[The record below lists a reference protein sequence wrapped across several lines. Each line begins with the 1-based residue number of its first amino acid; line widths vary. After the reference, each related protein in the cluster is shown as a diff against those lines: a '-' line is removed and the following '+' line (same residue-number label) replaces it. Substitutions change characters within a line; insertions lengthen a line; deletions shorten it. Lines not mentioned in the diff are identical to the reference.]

1 MSCKLLHILRRVL
14 HGVSHVH
21 LILSDH
27 EIGVKM
33 AVTDGSYGQTILEI
47 TKYFPYWLDRS
58 LK

>member
-1 MSCKLLHILRRVL
+1 MHILRRVL